1 MYPNPVVAIP
11 TPSTKTL
18 SPTANGKSCPTEKS
32 VSRVSSTVAVVVVNP
47 TVSIPTPF
55 ELWIGIMV
63 GLGSWSLLVFSS
75 IITVETP
82 TEPLTSVLIS
92 HSSRINPLT
101 LSLTI
106 NLGGI
111 E

>member
-32 VSRVSSTVAVVVVNP
+32 VSRVSSTVAEVVVNP
-47 TVSIPTPF
+47 TVSIPTPL

-63 GLGSWSLLVFSS
+63 GLGSWSLLVFSL
-75 IITVETP
+75 ILALETP
-82 TEPLTSVLIS
+82 TDPVTSVVIS
-92 HSSRINPLT
+92 HSSKINPLT

-106 NLGGI
+106 NFGAI